1 MDFNTGS
8 GGTGSSG
15 GPSAGPG
22 SSPGGQRAGAA
33 EEFAYTDPVQSFV
46 ATVRNLATRPVAF
59 FRGMRRQGDLINPL
73 IFSLI
78 CWEIA
83 AILGGILSILA
94 SVAGIG
100 VRTVGESIS
109 AFVLSLIFT
118 PILAAIFVFVGA
130 AILHLL
136 VILIVR
142 PVNTGFETTF
152 RVVSY
157 SWVAQLIYWIPVLGW
172 IIGAVLWTMLAIFG
186 VREGHATTT
195 GKAALVVLIPVA
207 VVLFILFIL
216 ALIIGV
222 AIFSALNQ

>member
-1 MDFNTGS
+1 MDFNTGASGTGNS
-8 GGTGSSG
+8 GGS
-15 GPSAGPG
+15 PG
-22 SSPGGQRAGAA
+22 SPGGSPGRLRAGAT

-46 ATVRNLATRPVAF
+46 ATVRNLAIRPVAF

-130 AILHLL
+130 GILHLL

-157 SWVAQLIYWIPVLGW
+157 SWVAQLIYWIPILGW
-172 IIGAVLWTMLAIFG
+172 IIGAVLWTILAIFG

-207 VVLFILFIL
+207 VVLFILFVL

>member
-59 FRGMRRQGDLINPL
+59 FRSMRRQGDLINPL

>member
-1 MDFNTGS
+1 MDFNTGT
-8 GGTGSSG
+8 GGTGSMG
-15 GPSAGPG
+15 GSSAGPG
-22 SSPGGQRAGAA
+22 GSPGGLRAGAT
-33 EEFAYTDPVQSFV
+33 EEFTYTDPVQSFV

-59 FRGMRRQGDLINPL
+59 FRSMRRQGDLINPL

-109 AFVLSLIFT
+109 AFVLSLVFT
-118 PILAAIFVFVGA
+118 RILAAIFVFVGA

-136 VILIVR
+136 VILIIR

-172 IIGAVLWTMLAIFG
+172 IVGAVLWTILAIFG

-207 VVLFILFIL
+207 VVLFILFVL
-216 ALIIGV
+216 AVIIGV
-222 AIFSALNQ
+222 AIFSALNR